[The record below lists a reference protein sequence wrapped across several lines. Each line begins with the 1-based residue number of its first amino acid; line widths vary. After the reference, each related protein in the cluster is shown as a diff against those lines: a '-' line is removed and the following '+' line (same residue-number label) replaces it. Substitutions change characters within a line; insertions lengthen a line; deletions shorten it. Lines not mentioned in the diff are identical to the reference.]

1 MICINEASVLC
12 RVLYWRAQIVPF
24 RPLGKIIGAMSDT
37 GRAKLMEIVRAVL
50 PAEANGSI
58 AYSARANA
66 VKSRKPA

>member
-1 MICINEASVLC
+1 
-12 RVLYWRAQIVPF
+12 
-24 RPLGKIIGAMSDT
+24 MSDT
-37 GRAKLMEIVRAVL
+37 DHAKLMEIVRAVL